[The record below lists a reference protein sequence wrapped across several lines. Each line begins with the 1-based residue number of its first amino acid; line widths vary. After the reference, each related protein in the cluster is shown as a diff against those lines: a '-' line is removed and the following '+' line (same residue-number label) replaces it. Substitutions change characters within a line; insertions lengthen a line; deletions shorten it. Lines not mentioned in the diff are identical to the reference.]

1 MADSTNVQGAA
12 EKISGLLNPKEGQSE
27 PETKAEP
34 SEQPQEEVKKE
45 EPSTESQ
52 SSSGETPKEEA
63 SENTEIKEETQ
74 TELEEPNL
82 HRLKVQG
89 QEIEV
94 SLDELKAGYSR
105 DSDYR
110 QKTHSLSLEKKDLE
124 TQKDSLRHN
133 YDTRL
138 GELND
143 LISTADGFIRQ
154 QQGSKDLQK
163 LWEEDPTS
171 AARLDYQLREQ
182 TRQIDDMKSKAKDAY
197 TKQYNEYL
205 DTQRQ
210 LAAAK
215 IPEYSDPNKADQFRT
230 DMRSSLRSYG
240 FTDPEIGNL
249 ADHRFLMVIKDAM
262 GYKSVKDKKPIVQK
276 KVANAPKVIK
286 SGVAKSNLGSGREVI
301 KNKIN
306 KLSKTGHIKDAQSA
320 ILEMINLKSQTK
332 R

>member
-124 TQKDSLRHN
+124 TQKDSLRQN

-171 AARLDYQLREQ
+171 AARLDYQLRQQ